1 MKLYREKRKGDKNMM
16 PDLVMGWG
24 QEIIRDESKKEK
36 SKESSFINELT
47 LFIKISM
54 LKKELKKLDYRDT
67 VSKNAEVMNGIEVF
81 KGTRIPVKV
90 VYEYFIEKSKKGNF
104 DPKNFICDIKEEYP
118 SLKNKKDKT
127 IIKGLMYCVGHKST
141 FTLFK

>member
-36 SKESSFINELT
+36 SKESRFINELT
-47 LFIKISM
+47 SFIKISM

-67 VSKNAEVMNGIEVF
+67 ISKNAEVMNGIEVF

-90 VYEYFIEKSKKGNF
+90 VYEYIIAKNKKGNF
-104 DPKNFICDIKEEYP
+104 NSKTLICDIKEEYP

-127 IIKGLMYCVGHKST
+127 IIKGLMYCIGHKSI